1 MGKLIVIEGACDGI
15 GKSTQTRL
23 LKEELQKEGK
33 LITHHFPSYGEP
45 QAKDVE
51 KYLAGDYGKVG
62 ELDPKVVNGFYA
74 NDRKETWDKQLKPEY
89 DAGSTILLDRYTTS
103 SLIYQ
108 SALMET
114 EEEKKDFIDYVVNYE
129 YSVLGIGKPDLVIF
143 LYADFDLAMRLKKER
158 EDSNQSIADIHE
170 KDLSY
175 MRKVYDNAM
184 FIADYLN
191 WSKVK
196 CDEDDHMRSIEDI
209 HEDVYKLVKKMDK

>member
-23 LKEELQKEGK
+23 LRERLEKEGK
-33 LITHHFPSYGEP
+33 VVSHHFPSYGAP

-51 KYLAGDYGKVG
+51 KYLAGDYGTPG
-62 ELDPKVVNGFYA
+62 QLDPKVVNGFYA
-74 NDRKETWDKQLKPEY
+74 HDRDVTWKNELEPEY
-89 DAGSTILLDRYTTS
+89 NNGSTILLDRYTTS

-108 SALMET
+108 SALMKT
-114 EEEKKDFIDYVVNYE
+114 EEEKKEFIDFVVDYE
-129 YSVLGIGKPDLVIF
+129 YSKLGIGKPDTVIF
-143 LYADFDLAMRLKKER
+143 LYADFDLAMKLKSER
-158 EDSNQSIADIHE
+158 ERMTNTTGDIHE
-170 KDLSY
+170 RDLDF
-175 MRKVYDNAM
+175 MRKVYNNAM

-196 CDEDDHMRSIEDI
+196 CDDGDHMRPIEDI